1 MCVDGV
7 SPQTGGHVTEQ
18 GRAGRPSA
26 PERVAAPAAPV
37 ARSGYLYWVAKVVL
51 TPILAIAFRPKV
63 DDVRRVPRTGPA
75 ILACNHVSYLDWMF
89 LPLVVRARRIS
100 FLAKLE
106 YFTRPGLRGQ
116 LQKYFFTATGQVP
129 VDRSGTD
136 ASSAALRTAKRL
148 LDEGRLVGVFPE
160 GTRSRDGRLYRGRTG
175 VARLAAESGVPVIP
189 CATVGVFDIAP
200 PGTRVPR
207 PRRIAVRFGT
217 PMTWPTGRP
226 ASPPELRAWT
236 DELMAEIQRLSG
248 QEAAG
253 VDAWGPR
260 S

>member
-1 MCVDGV
+1 MCVDGR
-7 SPQTGGHVTEQ
+7 VTEPGA
-18 GRAGRPSA
+18 GRAATAEPRDQPS
-26 PERVAAPAAPV
+26 APV
-37 ARSGYLYWVAKVVL
+37 ARSGYLYWVAKVLL
-51 TPILAIAFRPKV
+51 TPILTVAFRPKIEG
-63 DDVRRVPRTGPA
+63 VRRVPRTGPA
-75 ILACNHVSYLDWMF
+75 ILACNHVSYLDWLF
-89 LPLVVRARRIS
+89 LPLVVRTRRIS

-106 YFTRPGLRGQ
+106 YFTRPGLKGAGQ
-116 LQKYFFTATGQVP
+116 RYFFTATGQVP

-148 LDEGRLVGVFPE
+148 LDEGRLVGIFPE

-175 VARLAAESGVPVIP
+175 VARLAAATGVPVIP

-200 PGTRVPR
+200 PGTRVPHL
-207 PRRIAVRFGT
+207 RRIGVRFGP
-217 PMTWPTGRP
+217 PMMWPTGKP
-226 ASPPELRAWT
+226 ASPAALRAWT

-253 VDAWGPR
+253 TDAWGPR

>member
-1 MCVDGV
+1 
-7 SPQTGGHVTEQ
+7 VTEQ
-18 GRAGRPSA
+18 GGAGHPVPTERPV
-26 PERVAAPAAPV
+26 VAAAPV

-51 TPILAIAFRPKV
+51 TPILVLVFRPRV
-63 DDVRRVPRTGPA
+63 DGVRRVPGTGPA
-75 ILACNHVSYLDWMF
+75 ILACNHVSYLDWLF
-89 LPLVVRARRIS
+89 LPLVVRTRRIS

-106 YFTRPGLRGQ
+106 YFTRPGIKGL
-116 LQKYFFTATGQVP
+116 LQRYFFTATGQVP

-136 ASSAALRTAKRL
+136 ASSAALRTARRL
-148 LDEGRLVGVFPE
+148 LDEGRLVGIFPE

-175 VARLAAESGVPVIP
+175 VARLAADSGVAVIP
-189 CATVGVFDIAP
+189 CATVGVFEVAP
-200 PGTRVPR
+200 PGRRVPR

-217 PMTWPTGRP
+217 PMSWPQGRP
-226 ASPPELRAWT
+226 VTPPELRAWT

-253 VDAWGPR
+253 VDAWGAR